1 LRELEL
7 IAAIQSRLGRP
18 GSRVVR
24 ASGDDAAV
32 VRSRPFAVS
41 SIDAVVEGI
50 HFELDTHAA
59 SDIGHK
65 ALATALSDLAA
76 MGAAPGEAYV
86 ALALPEAFDT
96 PAALK
101 LVDGMLTLAARC
113 RVTVAGGDVVSS
125 PTLVVTVA
133 VTGWA
138 DDEDEL
144 VGRDGAQPGD
154 LVAVSGDLGG
164 SAAGLELLRA
174 PRPHGLS
181 EADREALTARHRRPE
196 PRLVLGR
203 ALARAGASAM
213 IDLSDG
219 LATDARHVAERSGVA
234 LELRL
239 SELPLAPG
247 VAAVARAQGRDPLEL
262 AAGAGDDYELLV
274 CAPAARRA
282 RLEEAAAGAGA
293 RLTWLGRVERGRE
306 VTLVGADGRPV
317 EGLRGY
323 EHA

>member
-1 LRELEL
+1 
-7 IAAIQSRLGRP
+7 
-18 GSRVVR
+18 
-24 ASGDDAAV
+24 
-32 VRSRPFAVS
+32 
-41 SIDAVVEGI
+41 
-50 HFELDTHAA
+50 
-59 SDIGHK
+59 
-65 ALATALSDLAA
+65 
-76 MGAAPGEAYV
+76 
-86 ALALPEAFDT
+86 
-96 PAALK
+96 
-101 LVDGMLTLAARC
+101 
-113 RVTVAGGDVVSS
+113 
-125 PTLVVTVA
+125 
-133 VTGWA
+133 
-138 DDEDEL
+138 
-144 VGRDGAQPGD
+144 
-154 LVAVSGDLGG
+154 
-164 SAAGLELLRA
+164 
-174 PRPHGLS
+174 
-181 EADREALTARHRRPE
+181 
-196 PRLVLGR
+196 
-203 ALARAGASAM
+203 M